1 MELKLTIN
9 DGAKSYKHVV
19 KEPESNVFIGL
30 KLGEKVLGD
39 AFGLPG
45 YEFTING
52 GSSITGMPMHKGIIG
67 SDLSKRLVRLKNGSA
82 VRKSVMGNTISEK
95 ITQVNLI
102 VAKKGGKELA
112 EYFKKEEAPAN

>member
-1 MELKLTIN
+1 MDLKLTVN

-30 KLGEKVLGD
+30 KLGDKIKGD
-39 AFGLPG
+39 AFGLAG
-45 YEFTING
+45 YEFIING
-52 GSSITGMPMHKGIIG
+52 GSSITGLPMHKGIIG
-67 SDLSKRLVRLKNGSA
+67 SDLSKRLIRQKNGSA

-102 VAKKGGKELA
+102 VAKKGSKPLE
-112 EYFKKEEAPAN
+112 EYFPKKEEEKK